1 MRFEEAINESNEYYL
16 ARQIAVIHKKPTPI
30 QIVKVDYPRRSAA
43 VIKEAYFTKLP
54 QQIITVYIEV
64 SIWIL
69 KQKKRR
75 IKLLF
80 HLKTFMRIKSDIW
93 KLVCN
98 KMGFVLSYYGFHL

>member
-1 MRFEEAINESNEYYL
+1 MSITF

-43 VIKEAYFTKLP
+43 VIKEAYFT
-54 QQIITVYIEV
+54 QASTTDYNGVYRGFYL
-64 SIWIL
+64 IL

-80 HLKTFMRIKSDIW
+80 HLKLFMRIKSAIW